1 MDYIVLLGF
10 GIGGLYI
17 YFAPT
22 KNLLKIDFGLAKI
35 YYRRAKDKGVG
46 LNKAREYYNKLGK
59 AFFCVDNGDFNK
71 AILCFIFVSNITSCL
86 KR

>member
-22 KNLLKIDFGLAKI
+22 KKLLKIDFGLAKI

-46 LNKAREYYNKLGK
+46 LNKARAYYNKLGE
-59 AFFCVDNGDFNK
+59 AFV
-71 AILCFIFVSNITSCL
+71 FVSITGILIKLFFVLFSSVT
-86 KR
+86 